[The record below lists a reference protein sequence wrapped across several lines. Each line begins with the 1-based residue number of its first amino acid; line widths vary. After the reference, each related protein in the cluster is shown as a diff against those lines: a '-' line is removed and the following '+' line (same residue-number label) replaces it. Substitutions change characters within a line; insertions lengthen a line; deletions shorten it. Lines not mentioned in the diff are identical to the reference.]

1 MMKQISLVDNDEP
14 QEEVSDEDDLGSQI
28 DDVMMQFEQASNKSN
43 NSKTFLEQQ
52 REEDMVVLTKITEE
66 DGYLPTVLQTEEDVI
81 ENGPQTEPI

>member
-1 MMKQISLVDNDEP
+1 M
-14 QEEVSDEDDLGSQI
+14 SDEDDLGSQI
-28 DDVMMQFEQASNKSN
+28 DDVMMQYEQASNKSN

-66 DGYLPTVLQTEEDVI
+66 DGYLPTVQQTEEDVI